1 MTTIK
6 EINVGKIDPSIKEV
20 LKKLVHVNLDFCV
33 VGGLLCQYYLKE
45 HARYTKDI
53 DILYNAEEKVVEEE
67 LKKGFG
73 TIAFFYSNGTDSFY
87 EPYFIC
93 FTKVDG
99 LRGQAEGKKINFL
112 SEIKTELYSYE
123 GITFKGVCIEYMI
136 AEKLVSLLN
145 ELSRPYKHLVDI
157 YSFTKIDQSLLD
169 KKEIKRYV
177 SLINS
182 QENEVRT
189 SINVK
194 EQVLPKQIL
203 DDKQLNPPIMVPT
216 LQSKYNVSK
225 EEMISEVN
233 GWLKTVL

>member
-20 LKKLVHVNLDFCV
+20 IKKLVHVNLDFCV
-33 VGGLLCQYYLKE
+33 DGGLLCQYYLKE

-67 LKKGFG
+67 LKKEFG
-73 TIAFFYSNGTDSFY
+73 TIDFFYSNGTDSFY

-99 LRGQAEGKKINFL
+99 LRGQVEGKKINFL
-112 SEIKTELYSYE
+112 SEIKTELYSYG
-123 GITFKGVCIEYMI
+123 GITFKGVRIEYTI

-177 SLINS
+177 SLIDS
-182 QENEVRT
+182 QENEFRK

-194 EQVLPKQIL
+194 EKVLPKQIL
-203 DDKQLNPPIMVPT
+203 DDKQLNPPIVVPT

-225 EEMISEVN
+225 EEMMSEVN
-233 GWLKTVL
+233 EWLKTVL

>member
-182 QENEVRT
+182 QENEFRK